1 MYSSR
6 TELVARWL
14 FVVGYGAMNILPVK
28 RILPPIIPYITIGI
42 GLLIFHNA
50 WLAILSYHTGMVA
63 VLLLSKIRIS
73 LKQSFQGN
81 KVWMPFIT
89 ALVGAGGGILLYVLW
104 PLLSVPDDI
113 NLYIR
118 SIGLN
123 ERTWLVFLA
132 YFTLINPLIE
142 EYYWR
147 GYLASAAKGITLN
160 DLLFSGYHLLV
171 LAGHME
177 AIWLFAV
184 FFVLAI
190 GAWFWRQMNRLNG
203 GLLAS
208 TISHITADIT
218 VILTIYYISMK

>member
-1 MYSSR
+1 M
-6 TELVARWL
+6 EV
-14 FVVGYGAMNILPVK
+14 MNTLLVK

-50 WLAILSYHTGMVA
+50 WLAILGYHIGMVA
-63 VLLLSKIRIS
+63 VLFLSKTGIS
-73 LKQSFQGN
+73 LKRVFEGN
-81 KVWMPFIT
+81 RLWIIFIT
-89 ALVGAGGGILLYVLW
+89 ALAGANGGILLYILW

-123 ERTWLVFLA
+123 EQTWPVFLA
-132 YFTLINPLIE
+132 YFILINPLIE

-147 GYLASAAKGITLN
+147 GYLATVAKRITLN
-160 DLLFSGYHLLV
+160 DLLFSGYHLIV
-171 LAGHME
+171 LAGQME
-177 AIWLFAV
+177 TIWLFVV
-184 FFVLAI
+184 FFGLTV

-208 TISHITADIT
+208 TISHITADIA
-218 VILTIYYISMK
+218 VILTIYYISMR

>member
-1 MYSSR
+1 
-6 TELVARWL
+6 
-14 FVVGYGAMNILPVK
+14 MNTLLIKKIV
-28 RILPPIIPYITIGI
+28 PPIIPYITVGI
-42 GLLIFHNA
+42 GLLVFHNA

-63 VLLLSKIRIS
+63 VIWLSKTGIT
-73 LKQSFQGN
+73 LKRAFQGN
-81 KVWMPFIT
+81 RHWIPFVA
-89 ALVGAGGGILLYVLW
+89 ALAGAGSGMLLYILW

-113 NLYIR
+113 YLYIR

-123 ERTWLVFLA
+123 ERTWPVFLA
-132 YFTLINPLIE
+132 YFTIINPLIE

-147 GYLASAAKGITLN
+147 GYLATDAKGIALN
-160 DLLFSGYHLLV
+160 DLLFSGYHLIV
-171 LAGHME
+171 LAGQME
-177 AIWLFAV
+177 TIWLIVV
-184 FFVLAI
+184 FFGLTI

>member
-1 MYSSR
+1 MGVMN
-6 TELVARWL
+6 TLL
-14 FVVGYGAMNILPVK
+14 FK
-28 RILPPIIPYITIGI
+28 RIFSPLIPYITIGI
-42 GLLIFHNA
+42 GLLVFHNA

-63 VLLLSKIRIS
+63 IILLSKTRIS
-73 LKQSFQGN
+73 FKRSFQGN
-81 KVWMPFIT
+81 KVWIPFIT
-89 ALVGAGGGILLYVLW
+89 ALVGASGGLLLYVLW
-104 PLLSVPDDI
+104 PLLAVPDDI

-123 ERTWLVFLA
+123 ERTWLVFLV
-132 YFTLINPLIE
+132 YFTFINPLIE

-147 GYLASAAKGITLN
+147 GQLASATKGITLN

-177 AIWLFAV
+177 AIWLLAV
-184 FFVLAI
+184 FFVLAA

-208 TISHITADIT
+208 VVSHVSADIT
-218 VILTIYYISMK
+218 VILTIYYLA

>member
-1 MYSSR
+1 
-6 TELVARWL
+6 
-14 FVVGYGAMNILPVK
+14 MNSLLVK

-42 GLLIFHNA
+42 GLLVFHNA
-50 WLAILSYHTGMVA
+50 WLAILGYHAGMVT
-63 VLLLSKIRIS
+63 VILLSKTRIS
-73 LKQSFQGN
+73 LKQSFKGN
-81 KVWMPFIT
+81 NCWIPLIT
-89 ALVGAGGGILLYVLW
+89 ALVGASGGILLYVLW
-104 PLLSVPDDI
+104 PLLAVPDDI

-123 ERTWLVFLA
+123 EQSWPVFLA

-147 GYLASAAKGITLN
+147 GHLASATKCLTLN
-160 DLLFSGYHLLV
+160 DLLFAGYHLLV

-177 AIWLFAV
+177 AVWLLAV
-184 FFVLAI
+184 FFALAA

-208 TISHITADIT
+208 VVSHIAADIA
-218 VILTIYYISMK
+218 VMLAIYYLAVR

>member
-1 MYSSR
+1 
-6 TELVARWL
+6 
-14 FVVGYGAMNILPVK
+14 MNTRLVK

-50 WLAILSYHTGMVA
+50 WLAILSYHAGMIA
-63 VLLLSKIRIS
+63 IILLSKTRIS
-73 LKQSFQGN
+73 LKQAFQC
-81 KVWMPFIT
+81 KKAWIPIIT
-89 ALVGAGGGILLYVLW
+89 ALVGAGGGLLLYVLW

-113 NLYIR
+113 SLYIR

-123 ERTWLVFLA
+123 EQTWPVFLA
-132 YFTLINPLIE
+132 YFVIINPLIE

-147 GYLASAAKGITLN
+147 GCLASATRGITAN

-177 AIWLFAV
+177 AIWLLGV
-184 FFVLAI
+184 FLVLAA
-190 GAWFWRQMNRLNG
+190 GAWFWRQANRLNG

-208 TISHITADIT
+208 VVSHIAADIA
-218 VILTIYYISMK
+218 VMLTIYLLAVR